1 MSADIALNAF
11 FLLLGIQGMWG
22 GLSRGQI
29 YIPSRHITRTACPT
43 AYWAGIIFWAALV
56 WLSLLQLVFHLQ

>member
-29 YIPSRHITRTACPT
+29 YIPSR
-43 AYWAGIIFWAALV
+43 
-56 WLSLLQLVFHLQ
+56 